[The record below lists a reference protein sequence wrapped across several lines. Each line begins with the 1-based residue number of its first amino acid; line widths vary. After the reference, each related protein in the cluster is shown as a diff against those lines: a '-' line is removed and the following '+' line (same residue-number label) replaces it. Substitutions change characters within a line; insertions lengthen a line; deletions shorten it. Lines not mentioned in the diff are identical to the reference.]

1 MRGEETS
8 SNYSMPRT
16 GSGKK
21 AMRSCNMREHLDNVV
36 IIDVDSDGIDNVIII
51 DVPES
56 LQQKFKGSS
65 VLREGKRFPI
75 QGIISIDDDES
86 DYGDHPEFNV
96 ENDRGVE
103 CDDNPGKNSPASE
116 SMKKSEDADAQDCQ
130 VVLEKRSAFKSSKCK
145 TAYTKKSPSR
155 NRYGLNSES
164 ESDSSE
170 SSSSDCEVMEGSSS
184 DLRKQWEKAS
194 LKRKSHIYRKS
205 QSVLEGQESPC
216 SSHSDNHSNVRV
228 ENRTK
233 QNQEEPVCS
242 SSKNVN
248 FQEESLSYSNAS
260 GDVFVGSAFNP
271 GMECPFARS
280 EQKIDKES
288 SSWWWNS
295 AWGKEAHKKADVKL
309 RGETCMDNCS
319 SLHDESQSVNGCD
332 NRFQNERKDPLRPPP
347 PCSIHK
353 GGTEQC
359 QCHDTRNSFQHGN
372 QRTIGEHSCPS
383 FQQKPNLN
391 VDYERDSIYD
401 KDASLCKS
409 QFLGETCSVS
419 LRKGVSREKGANFTP
434 VPPSFNTCSNVAK
447 HNSTDSKDK
456 DKVDSGILSSIEGD
470 APFNNSSSDIPISD
484 GKNSLYTLNPDVI
497 HGMQRDIINEREK
510 LKETDEYKRAEEEE
524 WAARQRQLQIQVWYI

>member
-184 DLRKQWEKAS
+184 DLRKQLS
-194 LKRKSHIYRKS
+194 LIHI
-205 QSVLEGQESPC
+205 
-216 SSHSDNHSNVRV
+216 
-228 ENRTK
+228 
-233 QNQEEPVCS
+233 
-242 SSKNVN
+242 
-248 FQEESLSYSNAS
+248 
-260 GDVFVGSAFNP
+260 
-271 GMECPFARS
+271 
-280 EQKIDKES
+280 
-288 SSWWWNS
+288 
-295 AWGKEAHKKADVKL
+295 
-309 RGETCMDNCS
+309 
-319 SLHDESQSVNGCD
+319 
-332 NRFQNERKDPLRPPP
+332 
-347 PCSIHK
+347 
-353 GGTEQC
+353 
-359 QCHDTRNSFQHGN
+359 
-372 QRTIGEHSCPS
+372 
-383 FQQKPNLN
+383 
-391 VDYERDSIYD
+391 
-401 KDASLCKS
+401 
-409 QFLGETCSVS
+409 
-419 LRKGVSREKGANFTP
+419 
-434 VPPSFNTCSNVAK
+434 
-447 HNSTDSKDK
+447 
-456 DKVDSGILSSIEGD
+456 
-470 APFNNSSSDIPISD
+470 
-484 GKNSLYTLNPDVI
+484 
-497 HGMQRDIINEREK
+497 
-510 LKETDEYKRAEEEE
+510 
-524 WAARQRQLQIQVWYI
+524 